1 MMKVVYEGRGQP
13 TASVRIHKHGF
24 TMRFCWPLE
33 PWMWLEVNIDLAE
46 EDNLNLPDSEAVIGM
61 TATNEL
67 DLGV

>member
-1 MMKVVYEGRGQP
+1 
-13 TASVRIHKHGF
+13 
-24 TMRFCWPLE
+24 
-33 PWMWLEVNIDLAE
+33 MWLEVNIDLAE